1 MRLRLLFAAAS
12 VMAVPLVPGTAD
24 AAWSKTCMGHSA
36 DVIGTNASETFGAGE
51 SLDRN
56 RDGVVA
62 IVALGGNDSFY
73 NGVDSGTFVNV
84 FFCGGDGKDEAFGWF
99 RGFNGQSGKDKAV
112 VTECRLKG
120 YVPALKSVENVTNS
134 PCGDTP

>member
-1 MRLRLLFAAAS
+1 
-12 VMAVPLVPGTAD
+12 
-24 AAWSKTCMGHSA
+24 MGYEA
-36 DVIGTNASETFGAGE
+36 DVVGTSASESFGASE

-56 RDGVVA
+56 DDGVVA
-62 IVALGGNDSFY
+62 IVALGGDDSFY
-73 NGVDSGTFVNV
+73 NSVDSGSFVNA
-84 FFCGGDGKDEAFGWF
+84 FFCGGDGKDQAFGWF

-120 YVPALKSVENVTNS
+120 YTPVLKSVERVTDS